1 MLSSRLPESEGC
13 AAMMR
18 ESTRI
23 QYVIATC
30 ALLAGGVLD
39 GCVDRPQTQSAPAQA
54 VPPVTSATPP
64 SSAPPAPTPSAT
76 PTTPAESAT
85 PAAPSTPTT
94 SAPPPTTSAPKG
106 SAAPKPTVPAVSKGQ
121 PVTPPK
127 TASTPP
133 KAAVP
138 SATSPAPN
146 NTPAPASAA
155 STAAAP
161 KPAAQPPA
169 APAAPPLDLTSLEQR
184 LRDTKAIGVFTKLSL
199 KNQVDD
205 LLGQFRAFHKQQSA
219 AALPTLRQK
228 YDLLLLKVLSL
239 LQDGDPP
246 LATAISSSREA
257 IWGILTDP
265 VKFAKI

>member
-1 MLSSRLPESEGC
+1 MLSSRLSDISGC

-23 QYVIATC
+23 PYMIATC
-30 ALLAGGVLD
+30 ALLAGVVLG
-39 GCVDRPQTQSAPAQA
+39 GCVDRPQTHSAPAQA
-54 VPPVTSATPP
+54 VPPLTPAPAPAASNAPSAATPP
-64 SSAPPAPTPSAT
+64 AG
-76 PTTPAESAT
+76 SAT
-85 PAAPSTPTT
+85 PAAPATPAGPATPST
-94 SAPPPTTSAPKG
+94 SAPPTASAPKG
-106 SAAPKPTVPAVSKGQ
+106 SAAPKPTAPPASKGQ
-121 PVTPPK
+121 PATPPK
-127 TASTPP
+127 TASAPP
-133 KAAVP
+133 KPPA

-146 NTPAPASAA
+146 NTPAAPPAA

-161 KPAAQPPA
+161 KPASQPPA
-169 APAAPPLDLTSLEQR
+169 APALDLTSLEQR
-184 LRDTKAIGVFTKLSL
+184 LRETKAIGVFTKLSL

-205 LLGQFRAFHKQQSA
+205 LLGQFRAFHKQQSSV
-219 AALPTLRQK
+219 ALPSLRQK

-246 LATAISSSREA
+246 LAAAISSSREA